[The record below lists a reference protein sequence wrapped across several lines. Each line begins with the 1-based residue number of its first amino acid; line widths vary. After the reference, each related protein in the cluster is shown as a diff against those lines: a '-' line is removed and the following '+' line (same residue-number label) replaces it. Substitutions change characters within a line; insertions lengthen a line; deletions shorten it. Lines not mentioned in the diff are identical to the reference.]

1 MQAGLLEEHP
11 LVERFR
17 TLAAKEEIQVSASVA
32 LWHWVA
38 QGVKAQLSWALVVQV
53 VREVPARV
61 WLEVQVV
68 TDRTAL
74 PGDRM
79 SDQPMAAL
87 PS

>member
-1 MQAGLLEEHP
+1 M
-11 LVERFR
+11 ERFR

-32 LWHWVA
+32 LWQWVA
-38 QGVKAQLSWALVVQV
+38 PGAKAQLSWALVVQV
-53 VREVPARV
+53 VREVPARA

-68 TDRTAL
+68 MDQMVL
-74 PGDRM
+74 HGDRM